1 MKWGRRLKLL
11 RVKKGM
17 SQTELAIKSGL
28 SRAHISRIE
37 NDSFKDIKQATFSSI
52 ANALDMSIDELNDAL
67 REGGAMGLP
76 FSSNYV
82 ELLASLLQGSA
93 KYDVSIGITLKP
105 KENPLNR
112 NLN

>member
-1 MKWGRRLKLL
+1 MAWGRRIKLL
-11 RVKKGM
+11 RIKRGM
-17 SQTELAIKSGL
+17 SQSEFARRCGL
-28 SRAHISRIE
+28 SRTHISRIE
-37 NDSFKDIKQATFSSI
+37 NDAFKDIKQRTF
-52 ANALDMSIDELNDAL
+52 ACLAGGFGMSIDELNDAL

-93 KYDVSIGITLKP
+93 KYDVSISITLKP